1 MHNPKKNDTFK
12 ESFKYAWEGIKVAYK
27 EERNI
32 RKHIL
37 TTILVFLLGILMS
50 FTIIEFLWLTVA
62 CFLVVFS
69 ELLNTIIENLVD
81 LVTTEYHPLAKKV
94 KDIAAGTVLIS
105 TAFAVMIGILL
116 FLPKI
121 NILLR

>member
-12 ESFKYAWEGIKVAYK
+12 ESFKYAWEGIKVAYN

-32 RKHIL
+32 RKHII
-37 TTILVFLLGILMS
+37 TTFVVFLLGILMS

-69 ELLNTIIENLVD
+69 ELINTIIENLVD